1 MLRRPPISTL
11 TDTLCPDT
19 TLVRADGVQRGD
31 ACAADEFGGALSL
44 FPLRV
49 GGAGHDDRIGV
60 VAGGGCGGK
69 QGKGNKQ
76 AHGRFSRWFDA
87 RLANRREKSTIWLP
101 APETGV
107 GRARAVE
114 RAFAAPPSVAAAFD
128 ETQARPFGAADA
140 RREARQSGV

>member
-1 MLRRPPISTL
+1 MRISDWSSDVCSSDL
-11 TDTLCPDT
+11 
-19 TLVRADGVQRGD
+19 
-31 ACAADEFGGALSL
+31 
-44 FPLRV
+44 
-49 GGAGHDDRIGV
+49 
-60 VAGGGCGGK
+60 

-128 ETQARPFGAADA
+128 EQQARPFGAAAA
-140 RREARQSGV
+140 RRKAKTLRPIGGGPRSGESR

>member
-76 AHGRFSRWFDA
+76 AHGRFYRWFDA

-101 APETGV
+101 APATGV
-107 GRARAVE
+107 GRADRKSVVE
-114 RAFAAPPSVAAAFD
+114 GKSVAVRVD
-128 ETQARPFGAADA
+128 PGG
-140 RREARQSGV
+140 RRIQKK